1 MSDPLVSICMAAYNS
16 EDYVADAV
24 DSALAQT
31 WPNIEVV
38 IVNDGSTDE
47 TPDILSAYS
56 KYSKVKIIHQENQG
70 HSVGMNRAYDESH
83 GELIKFFDSDDL
95 LSPKHVEKQV
105 DRLNGSR
112 SHIASA
118 EWGRFWDDPTEA
130 TFEPSPVWQDMG
142 PVDWLVK
149 SLEDARP
156 MMQCAM
162 FLIPKEILERSGL
175 WKEQLS
181 LINDFEFFTRV
192 ITHSEGVQFAPGAR
206 VYYRSGL
213 EGSLSGRSDREAIES
228 EYRSLVRGTRPLL
241 DRENSTRSRRAA
253 ANMLQNF
260 IYEHYP
266 YHAELRARM
275 RSRVEELG
283 GSDLEPSGPPGFEM
297 LRPILGWKAARRV
310 ERFATQYGLNRSS
323 LME

>member
-1 MSDPLVSICMAAYNS
+1 MATYNS

-31 WPNIEVV
+31 WPSIEVV

-56 KYSKVKIIHQENQG
+56 NHSKVNIIHQENQG
-70 HSVGMNRAYDESH
+70 HSAAMNRAYDESH

-118 EWGRFWDDPTEA
+118 EWGRFWDDPAEA
-130 TFEPSPVWQDMG
+130 TFEPSPVWRDIR

-162 FLIPKEILERSGL
+162 FLIPKEVLEQSGL
-175 WKEQLS
+175 WNEQLS

-192 ITHSEGVQFAPGAR
+192 LTHSEGVRFTPGAR

-213 EGSLSGRSDREAIES
+213 EDSLSGRADREAIES
-228 EYRSLVRGTRPLL
+228 QYRSLMLGTRHLL
-241 DRENSTRSRRAA
+241 DRENSIRTRRAA
-253 ANMLQNF
+253 ANMLQDF

-266 YHAELRARM
+266 YYADLRARI

-283 GSDLEPSGPPGFEM
+283 GSDLEPTGPPGFEM
-297 LRPILGWKAARRV
+297 LRPILGWKGARRV
-310 ERFATQYGLNRSS
+310 QRLATQYSFNRAS
-323 LME
+323 LLE